1 MSHTMPLLEPVLVLV
16 LVLVLVDD
24 ASDVDLSGAGSLEVE
39 LAVVEVSDSA
49 GTVVTAG
56 CVTPPKLDAPPPPPQ
71 AGRTHA
77 SARRWT
83 KRMQVSLADSLAEVS
98 RQFMAVTVG

>member
-1 MSHTMPLLEPVLVLV
+1 MSHVEPSLVLVVLVLV
-16 LVLVLVDD
+16 LVEDD
-24 ASDVDLSGAGSLEVE
+24 EEAAAEVE
-39 LAVVEVSDSA
+39 PSAAGPVDEPAAEVSDSA

-83 KRMQVSLADSLAEVS
+83 TRMQVSLADSLAEVS
-98 RQFMAVTVG
+98 RQFMAVSEG